1 MIQFTDI
8 VTNDYNKN
16 MFDSFKQLKQ
26 LKELQNAIQKEEV
39 TAERDGVRIT
49 MNGAFEVNEVSIE
62 EGIANDRLQKLM
74 KEVFNDAVK
83 KAQQAIAGK
92 FAAMQ
97 K

>member
-1 MIQFTDI
+1 
-8 VTNDYNKN
+8 

-39 TAERDGVRIT
+39 VAEKDGVRIT
-49 MNGAFEVNEVSIE
+49 MNGAFEVKDVTIE
-62 EGIANDRLQKLM
+62 EGIAHEKLQKLT
-74 KEVFNDAVK
+74 KEVFNEAVQ

>member
-1 MIQFTDI
+1 MLNT
-8 VTNDYNKN
+8 

-26 LKELQNAIQKEEV
+26 LKELQAAIQKEEV
-39 TAERDGVRIT
+39 TAEKDGVRVT
-49 MNGAFEVNEVSIE
+49 MNGAFEVSSVSIE
-62 EGIANDRLQKLM
+62 EGIATEKLEKLA

>member
-1 MIQFTDI
+1 
-8 VTNDYNKN
+8 

-26 LKELQNAIQKEEV
+26 LKELQSAIQQEEV
-39 TAERDGVRIT
+39 TVEREGIRIV
-49 MNGAFEVNEVSIE
+49 MNGAFEVKE
-62 EGIANDRLQKLM
+62 IAIPADIATDKLEHIL
-74 KEVFNDAVK
+74 KDTFNDAVK

>member
-1 MIQFTDI
+1 
-8 VTNDYNKN
+8 

-26 LKELQNAIQKEEV
+26 LKELQAAIQKEEV
-39 TAERDGVRIT
+39 VAEKDGVRVT
-49 MNGAFEVNEVSIE
+49 MNGAFEVNDVSIE
-62 EGIANDRLQKLM
+62 EGIPAEKLQKLM

>member
-1 MIQFTDI
+1 
-8 VTNDYNKN
+8 

-26 LKELQNAIQKEEV
+26 LKELQAAIQKEEV
-39 TAERDGVRIT
+39 TAEKDGVRVT
-49 MNGAFEVNEVSIE
+49 MNGAFEVSSVSIE
-62 EGIANDRLQKLM
+62 EGITTEKLEKLT

>member
-49 MNGAFEVNEVSIE
+49 MNGAVEVNEVSIE

>member
-1 MIQFTDI
+1 
-8 VTNDYNKN
+8 

-39 TAERDGVRIT
+39 IAERDGVQVT
-49 MNGAFEVNEVSIE
+49 MNGAFEVSAVTIA
-62 EGIANDRLQKLM
+62 EGIAHEKLEKIM

-83 KAQQAIAGK
+83 KAQQAIAGR

>member
-1 MIQFTDI
+1 
-8 VTNDYNKN
+8 

-39 TAERDGVRIT
+39 VAEKDGVKIT
-49 MNGAFEVNEVSIE
+49 MNGAFEVSDVSIE
-62 EGIANDRLQKLM
+62 EGIAHDKIEKLM

>member
-1 MIQFTDI
+1 
-8 VTNDYNKN
+8 

-26 LKELQNAIQKEEV
+26 LKELQAAIQKEEV
-39 TAERDGVRIT
+39 VAEKDGVRIT
-49 MNGAFEVNEVSIE
+49 MNGAFEVNDVTIE
-62 EGIANDRLQKLM
+62 EGIPAEKLQKLM
-74 KEVFNDAVK
+74 KETFNDAVK